1 MTVVKLNAKEAHKR
15 QKTYTEGLATG
26 GYDVGLVVGKAFV
39 ESIRD
44 LGYRSTGTAANELID
59 NAAQA
64 GAENIH
70 VVFGYPDGARK
81 PNAIAIIDDGIG
93 MIPEMTRAA
102 LLWGGTDRHGNRDLF
117 GRYGYGLPS
126 ASVSQGRRVEV
137 YSRPKQ
143 SDFHR
148 AHLDLD
154 EISEGKSLE
163 EGRVSIAKPVV
174 GELPDFV
181 TGYIAEHFPGGID
194 KVRTVVV
201 WSTLDHLTYTTSER
215 LENLLLETFGVTYRN
230 LLRGMSVSVNGKN
243 VEAVDPL
250 FITEGA
256 RFYDVDS
263 DRAEAVEP
271 LSFEI
276 KDRDSKDVLGTVTAR
291 FSVMPP
297 TFARKDKA
305 REIGSRGKNG
315 NQRWP
320 IIRDHNGLIVLRAG
334 RQIDVVTRGL
344 PRVFVNYDRNIGIEV
359 DFPPTLDEYFGITT
373 NKQQITLSERILQ
386 LLDENDVWR
395 TFDRLRKRDKELR
408 ADMTA
413 EYDGVPNG
421 KDEDEGRP
429 SEQAMTEAS
438 EFDPPAPESERRSE
452 REEQGREEAVK
463 DLIEKGVPKGEAE
476 RVIEAVEK
484 ERPFRVEVE
493 HNPEGPFY
501 RVDLKGGQV
510 VLLINSAHRFY
521 TDVYAAVS
529 GPDGAR
535 IRQALEVLLFVLGK
549 SEIDAS
555 DDRELFYQSERQEWS
570 RRLNVA
576 LAKLEDLIDLTPEE
590 PEAAETGDSSA
601 EEEPT
606 EAPT

>member
-1 MTVVKLNAKEAHKR
+1 MMTILKLDAKEAHKR
-15 QKTYTEGLATG
+15 QKAYVESIGEAG
-26 GYDVGLVVGKAFV
+26 FDVGLVVGNAFV

-70 VVFGYPDGARK
+70 VAFGFPDNSRK

-93 MIPEMTRAA
+93 MVSEMTRAS
-102 LLWGGTDRHGNRDLF
+102 LLWGGTDRHDSRDLF
-117 GRYGYGLPS
+117 GRFGYGLPS

-137 YSRPKQ
+137 YSRTKKD
-143 SDFHR
+143 DFRR
-148 AHLDLD
+148 AHLDLN
-154 EISEGKSLE
+154 EIRDGENLVNGK
-163 EGRVSIAKPVV
+163 VSIAKPIISD
-174 GELPDFV
+174 LPAFV
-181 TGYIAEHFPGGID
+181 EEYADEHFPGGLD

-201 WSTLDHLTYTTSER
+201 WSMLDRASKKRAPE
-215 LENLLLETFGVTYRN
+215 LENHLLETFGVTYRN
-230 LLRGMSVSVNGKN
+230 HLRGMSIAVNGTQ
-243 VEAVDPL
+243 VEPLDPL
-250 FITEGA
+250 FITEGS
-256 RFYDVDS
+256 RFYDVDHE
-263 DRAEAVEP
+263 RAEAIEP
-271 LSFEI
+271 QSFEV
-276 KDRDSKDVLGTVTAR
+276 KDRDSQDILGTVTAR

-305 REIGSRGKNG
+305 REVGRRNG

-344 PRVFVNYDRNIGIEV
+344 PRVFVNYDRYIGLEV
-359 DFPPTLDEYFGITT
+359 DFPPTLDEYFGVTT
-373 NKQQITLSERILQ
+373 HKQQITLSDRILQ
-386 LLDENDVWR
+386 MLEENGIWK
-395 TFDRLRKRDKELR
+395 TFDQLRKRAKELR

-413 EYDGVPNG
+413 EYDGPPSE
-421 KDEDEGRP
+421 EDERP
-429 SEQAMTEAS
+429 SEVAMAEAVQL
-438 EFDPPAPESERRSE
+438 DPPVAESERRSE
-452 REEQGREEAVK
+452 REEKTREEAVK
-463 DLIEKGVPKGEAE
+463 ELVKKGVPKAEAE
-476 RVIEAVEK
+476 RVIESVEK

-493 HNPEGPFY
+493 KNPEGPFY
-501 RVDLKGGQV
+501 RVDFKGGQV

-521 TDVYAAVS
+521 TDVYAAIQ

-576 LAKLEDLIDLTPEE
+576 LAKLGTLVDLAPEE
-590 PEAAETGDSSA
+590 PEDSETGASGAD
-601 EEEPT
+601 EP
-606 EAPT
+606 APGTPA

>member
-1 MTVVKLNAKEAHKR
+1 MMTILKLDPKEAHKR
-15 QKTYTEGLATG
+15 QKAYVESIGDAG
-26 GYDVGLVVGKAFV
+26 FDVGLVVGNAFV

-70 VVFGYPDGARK
+70 VVFGFPEDSRK

-93 MIPEMTRAA
+93 MVPEMTRAS
-102 LLWGGTDRHGNRDLF
+102 LLWGGTDRHGSRDLF
-117 GRYGYGLPS
+117 GRFGYGLPS

-137 YSRPKQ
+137 YSRTKKGV
-143 SDFHR
+143 FHR

-154 EISEGKSLE
+154 EIHEGKNLVK
-163 EGRVSIAKPVV
+163 GRVSIAKPIASD
-174 GELPDFV
+174 LPEFV
-181 TGYIAEHFPGGID
+181 EEYTDEHFPGGLD
-194 KVRTVVV
+194 KVRTAVV
-201 WSTLDHLTYTTSER
+201 WSALDRASKKRTTE
-215 LENLLLETFGVTYRN
+215 LENHLLEIFGVTYRN
-230 LLRGMSVSVNGKN
+230 LLRGMSVVVNGKQ
-243 VEAVDPL
+243 VESVDPL

-263 DRAEAVEP
+263 ERAEAVET
-271 LSFEI
+271 LSFEVR
-276 KDRDSKDVLGTVTAR
+276 DRDSKDALGTVTAR

-305 REIGSRGKNG
+305 REVGRRNG

-320 IIRDHNGLIVLRAG
+320 ILRDHNGVIVLRAG
-334 RQIDVVTRGL
+334 RQIDVVSRGL
-344 PRVFVNYDRNIGIEV
+344 PRVFVNNDRYIGIEV
-359 DFPPTLDEYFGITT
+359 DFPPTLDEYFGVTT
-373 NKQQITLSERILQ
+373 HKQQITLSDRVLQ
-386 LLDENDVWR
+386 LLEENGVWK
-395 TFDRLRKRDKELR
+395 TFDQLRKREKEMR

-413 EYDGVPNG
+413 EYDTPPNE
-421 KDEDEGRP
+421 EDERP
-429 SEQAMTEAS
+429 SEVAMAEAVQL
-438 EFDPPAPESERRSE
+438 DPPAVESERRSE
-452 REEQGREEAVK
+452 REEKGREEAVNE
-463 DLIEKGVPKGEAE
+463 LVEKGVPKPEAE
-476 RVIEAVEK
+476 RVIESVEK

-493 HNPEGPFY
+493 KNPEGPFY

-510 VLLINSAHRFY
+510 VLLINTAHRFY
-521 TDVYAAVS
+521 TDVYGAVA

-576 LAKLEDLIDLTPEE
+576 LAKLGTLVELTPEE
-590 PEAAETGDSSA
+590 PEDSEDGASGAEKV
-601 EEEPT
+601 
-606 EAPT
+606 APGTPA